1 MIHTVHTFKP
11 IYLIGGEDDMKSWS
25 SKKIKNNSQKGFTLI
40 ELMLVVTLLAVSVGV
55 TNDILMSLVRSN
67 NKTQV
72 MTEIEQQSNFVSSKI
87 ERELRNAR
95 SVMTPIAGGSD
106 ILLKFETKNGLTIEY
121 DVNNSNSGLIRRRIG
136 GDTGTWVNIT
146 SNNNPGG
153 VVAACGSP
161 SCFSVSGFNPQI
173 VNVNIK
179 FSQAQPGAGSSYSG
193 QTTIQSTIVVRNT
206 Y

>member
-1 MIHTVHTFKP
+1 MAHTLKP
-11 IYLIGGEDDMKSWS
+11 IYPIGGEDDMRRGPI
-25 SKKIKNNSQKGFTLI
+25 KKIKNNIQKGFTLI
-40 ELMLVVTLLAVSVGV
+40 ELMLVVVLIAVSVGV

-95 SVMTPIAGGSD
+95 SVTTPLAGAFGSS
-106 ILLKFETKNGLTIEY
+106 LVFETKDGTTIEY
-121 DVNNSNSGLIRRRIG
+121 NVDTTSGLIKRKVN
-136 GDTGTWVNIT
+136 TGTLTNIT

-153 VVAACGSP
+153 VVATCGSP

-173 VNVNIK
+173 VNVSIK

-193 QTTIQSTIVVRNT
+193 QTTIQSTVVVRNT

>member
-1 MIHTVHTFKP
+1 MRRGP
-11 IYLIGGEDDMKSWS
+11 I
-25 SKKIKNNSQKGFTLI
+25 KKIKNNIQKGFTLI
-40 ELMLVVTLLAVSVGV
+40 ELMLVVVLIAVSVGV

-95 SVMTPIAGGSD
+95 SVSTPLAGAFGSS
-106 ILLKFETKNGLTIEY
+106 LVFETKDGTTIEY
-121 DVNNSNSGLIRRRIG
+121 NVDTTSGLIKRKVNIG
-136 GDTGTWVNIT
+136 VLTNIT

-173 VNVNIK
+173 VNVSIK

-193 QTTIQSTIVVRNT
+193 QTTIQSTVVVRNT

>member
-1 MIHTVHTFKP
+1 MIHMVHTLKP
-11 IYLIGGEDDMKSWS
+11 IYPIGGEDDMRRGPI
-25 SKKIKNNSQKGFTLI
+25 KKIKNNIQKGFTLI
-40 ELMLVVTLLAVSVGV
+40 ELMLVVVLIAVSVGV

-95 SVMTPIAGGSD
+95 SVSTPLAGAFGSS
-106 ILLKFETKNGLTIEY
+106 LVFETKDGTTIEY
-121 DVNNSNSGLIRRRIG
+121 NVDTTSGLIKRKVNIG
-136 GDTGTWVNIT
+136 VLTNIT

-173 VNVNIK
+173 VNVSIK

-193 QTTIQSTIVVRNT
+193 QTTIQSTVVVRNT